1 MKNDSNR
8 TKFHYFPENVSAVWA
23 YIQIKQFQ
31 PFQKLHQKLYIRY
44 QCPSSKDM
52 PSHGTVRDT
61 LASYSS
67 PHKGNHIAL
76 VLCDF
81 PFFTKINSIHH
92 GNEVNVSRTKLRK
105 II

>member
-1 MKNDSNR
+1 
-8 TKFHYFPENVSAVWA
+8 
-23 YIQIKQFQ
+23 
-31 PFQKLHQKLYIRY
+31 
-44 QCPSSKDM
+44 M

-67 PHKGNHIAL
+67 PHNGNHIAL

-81 PFFTKINSIHH
+81 PFFTKIKCIQN
-92 GNEVNVSRTKLRK
+92 GNKVNVSHTKLRK

>member
-1 MKNDSNR
+1 
-8 TKFHYFPENVSAVWA
+8 
-23 YIQIKQFQ
+23 
-31 PFQKLHQKLYIRY
+31 
-44 QCPSSKDM
+44 M

-76 VLCDF
+76 GLCDF
-81 PFFTKINSIHH
+81 PFFTKIKCIHN
-92 GNEVNVSRTKLRK
+92 GNKVNVSRTKLRK